1 VRNAGVVL
9 CVYVRVLE
17 ISVMYIGLGD
27 VCMYE
32 VSVMYVCM
40 YVYIYICNV
49 CVCVCIYI
57 HTYGLAGTSQGP
69 TCVY

>member
-40 YVYIYICNV
+40 YVYIYM
-49 CVCVCIYI
+49 
-57 HTYGLAGTSQGP
+57 
-69 TCVY
+69 